1 MHILSKEGESTKT
14 SQNSVDKN
22 MLYWNEKRNK
32 NQKKKK
38 KENN

>member
-14 SQNSVDKN
+14 SKNSVDKN

-38 KENN
+38 ENN